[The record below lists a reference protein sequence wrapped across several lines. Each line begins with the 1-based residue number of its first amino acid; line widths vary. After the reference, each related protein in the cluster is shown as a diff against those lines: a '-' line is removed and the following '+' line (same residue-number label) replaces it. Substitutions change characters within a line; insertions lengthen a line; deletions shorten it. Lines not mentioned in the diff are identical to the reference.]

1 VKLILSIYGENI
13 QEMCHRFLKTSK
25 RKKKSFSLTEVML
38 SGDLEIFIVRGENHT
53 DFTKIIRQDIDLR
66 LDQYKLPFKRTI
78 LKIYPNIVM

>member
-1 VKLILSIYGENI
+1 
-13 QEMCHRFLKTSK
+13 
-25 RKKKSFSLTEVML
+25 ML
-38 SGDLEIFIVRGENHT
+38 SGDLEIFIVRGENYT